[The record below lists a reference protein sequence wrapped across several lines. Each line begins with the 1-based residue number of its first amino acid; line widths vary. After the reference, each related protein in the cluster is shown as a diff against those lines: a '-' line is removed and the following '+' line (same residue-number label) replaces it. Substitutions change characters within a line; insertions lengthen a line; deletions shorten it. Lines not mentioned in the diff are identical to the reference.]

1 MWMKLIPVMGTE
13 DEISL
18 VGVFNCFFFFLKQ
31 LVGHIVNVEVI
42 GITRKHMLEIWVRV
56 PACPQSQ
63 MY

>member
-42 GITRKHMLEIWVRV
+42 GITRKHMLEIWV
-56 PACPQSQ
+56 
-63 MY
+63 